1 MNRIDRLLGILLE
14 FQARGELRG
23 EDLARRFEVSVRTI
37 YRDVQAL
44 SEMGVPVVAT
54 PGTGYRLLE
63 GYFLPPLRFTPAEA
77 ALLAI
82 GAGMVR
88 ARLDPELQTAV
99 DRASAKL
106 RGVLPPEQQAAV
118 DRWQQQLLFPAVG
131 QPQDDAPLLTRLRQA
146 VQDER
151 VVRLLYHAREHGRP
165 ELREVEPISL
175 VHISGAWYLA
185 GWCRL
190 RRGSRLFRLS
200 RVAQCE
206 VLSETFERDGR
217 HQVGPREDDRAVYPE
232 ARIRFD
238 PSIERFVRERQPF
251 PFLREEADAA
261 GRPIFVYALR
271 GRRELLGWL
280 LGWGDA
286 AEVLAPPELR
296 AALARQGRA
305 IAARN
310 AGAAGAT
317 GVSASDFGQD
327 AAVVAA
333 PDTGLSRAIV

>member
-82 GAGMVR
+82 GATMVR
-88 ARLDPELQTAV
+88 ARLDPELQTAA
-99 DRASAKL
+99 DAALNKL

-118 DRWQQQLLFPAVG
+118 DRWQQQLQFVSFAR
-131 QPQDDAPLLTRLRQA
+131 DEENAPLLTQLRRA
-146 VQDER
+146 VQER
-151 VVRLLYHAREHGRP
+151 HVVRLLYHTRERTRP
-165 ELREVEPISL
+165 ELREVEPVSL
-175 VHISGAWYLA
+175 VNAGGAWHMA

-190 RRGSRLFRLS
+190 RRGSRLFKLS
-200 RVAQCE
+200 RIVRCD
-206 VLSETFERDGR
+206 VLDETYTPDSR
-217 HQVGPREDDRAVYPE
+217 HEVGPRGDDRASYPE
-232 ARIRFD
+232 ARVRFD
-238 PSIERFVRERQPF
+238 ETVERFVRERQPF
-251 PFLREEADAA
+251 PFLREERDAQ
-261 GRPIFVYALR
+261 GRAVFVYALR
-271 GRRELLGWL
+271 GRRELIGWL

-286 AEVLAPPELR
+286 AEVLEPSDLR

-310 AGAAGAT
+310 GGAASPAQEIT
-317 GVSASDFGQD
+317 AAS
-327 AAVVAA
+327 VVAFA
-333 PDTGLSRAIV
+333 PATGLSGAPA